1 MTFCEQLARLSACEE
16 AREWVGDREIEAAW
30 SECERGDWMMWLAG
44 CVGVDRVLVVDAA
57 CDCAALAA
65 AKVKDAAMR
74 DAIARLIGV
83 ARQYARG
90 EVTWVVVAKAR
101 HAMWVVYTAD
111 AAVSAVSADAAVDAV
126 DAVSAVSAAHAA
138 DAAAVYASRVVG
150 HPAVCSAIRA
160 RIPVE
165 IIKAALAAKE
175 PSNGR

>member
-1 MTFCEQLARLSACEE
+1 MTFREQLVRFNACEE
-16 AREWVGDREIEAAW
+16 ACAWVGDRDIESAW
-30 SECERGDWMMWLAG
+30 TECPRGDWLMWLAG

-101 HAMWVVYTAD
+101 HAMWVAYTAD
-111 AAVSAVSADAAVDAV
+111 AAVAAVDAA
-126 DAVSAVSAAHAA
+126 DAYSAY
-138 DAAAVYASRVVG
+138 AAAVYASRVVG

>member
-1 MTFCEQLARLSACEE
+1 MTFREQLIRLNACEE
-16 AREWVGDREIEAAW
+16 ARAWVGDRDLEAAW
-30 SECERGDWMMWLAG
+30 TECPRGDWLMWLAG

-57 CDCAALAA
+57 CDCAAIAA

-111 AAVSAVSADAAVDAV
+111 AAV
-126 DAVSAVSAAHAA
+126 DAVSAVSAAHLAAADAHAA
-138 DAAAVYASRVVG
+138 DAAAGYASRVVG

-175 PSNGR
+175 ATDGR

>member
-1 MTFCEQLARLSACEE
+1 MTFREQLVRLNACEE
-16 AREWVGDREIEAAW
+16 AREWVGDRDIESAW

-44 CVGVDRVLVVDAA
+44 CVDVDRVLVVDAA

-74 DAIARLIGV
+74 ESIERVIDLTRRYV
-83 ARQYARG
+83 RG

-101 HAMWVVYTAD
+101 HAMWAAVVAAAD
-111 AAVSAVSADAAVDAV
+111 AAAYAAADAA
-126 DAVSAVSAAHAA
+126 
-138 DAAAVYASRVVG
+138 AAAVYASRVVG

-175 PSNGR
+175 SSDGR